1 MKNKEKTLALIAAS
15 VFLGLALMIGKAI
28 RH

>member
-15 VFLGLALMIGKAI
+15 VFLSLALLIGKAI